1 MESIIARYMRQRREF
16 AYLQPSS
23 YTERYLDDSHGDY
36 TIMYQEVLQKAHD
49 LHQPEPMIVL
59 TRRSINR
66 CRVEANA
73 RMMQDYFNPGCRF
86 GPKHFKDLHGLP
98 RELFLRLLPEICAQ
112 DEDFRQRRDACN
124 IPGHSPHMK
133 MLAVMKHLA
142 KGVAADSLG
151 DYTGMAAS
159 IIYMYVKKFMDAL
172 LWLFND
178 RYMRRATTKDTKRL
192 LAENEARGFPGMLGS
207 LDCTHWEWR
216 CCPNDKAGRHVGQYK
231 KPNLVLQVVAS
242 YDRWFWHFGLFDR
255 EKNALDPPC
264 DFRINGH
271 VYRHGYYLVDG
282 IYNKMPGV
290 VHGYKRRQTMP
301 AIHKKFNEYHSAKRK
316 DVERAFGGLKAKWGI
331 IRNPCR
337 YWFPR
342 DLNTIMRACLIM
354 HNMCVEYE
362 YRDRVWARYDG
373 KEETPLV
380 QGNVTE
386 ARAYYKSHARWRH
399 LQADITEHIW
409 QRHIQGLRD
418 GEVGHVEVHD
428 ALPISNHGTTDVDE
442 DADIYPSDDDN
453 FYQNGE

>member
-16 AYLQPSS
+16 AYPQPSS

-36 TIMYQEVLQKAHD
+36 TIMYQEVLQEAHD
-49 LHQPEPMIVL
+49 LHQPEPTVVL

-66 CRVEANA
+66 CRVEADA

-86 GPKHFKDLHGLP
+86 GPKRFKARHGLL

-112 DEDFRQRRDACN
+112 DEDFRQQRDACN
-124 IPGHSPHMK
+124 IPGHSPHRK

-142 KGVAADSLG
+142 KGVAADSVD
-151 DYTGMAAS
+151 DYTGMSAS
-159 IIYMYVKKFMDAL
+159 KIYMYVKKFMDAL

-178 RYMRRATTKDTKRL
+178 HYMRRATTEDTKRL

-216 CCPNDKAGRHVGQYK
+216 CCPTDEAGRHVGQYK
-231 KPNLVLQVVAS
+231 KPNLVLQL
-242 YDRWFWHFGLFDR
+242 GLFDR

-282 IYNKMPGV
+282 IYNEIPGF
-290 VHGYKRRQTMP
+290 VHGYKRRQTIP

-316 DVERAFGGLKAKWGI
+316 DVERAFGGIKAKWGI

-342 DLNTIMRACLIM
+342 DLNTIMRDCLIM

-362 YRDRVWARYDG
+362 YRDRVWAR
-373 KEETPLV
+373 
-380 QGNVTE
+380 
-386 ARAYYKSHARWRH
+386 SHARWRH

-409 QRHIQGLRD
+409 QCHIQGLRD
-418 GEVGHVEVHD
+418 GEVGPVEVHD
-428 ALPISNHGTTDVDE
+428 ALPISDHGTTDVDE

-453 FYQNGE
+453 FYQNGK